1 MPTQVDKIK
10 KIEAELIKLKA
21 MLDKYSALFSAD
33 GLVDTKEQQKLDAMK
48 EMIKKAEAKLAQLK
62 QTSSSTPEQS
72 STTQSPE
79 DLKKFLDDVEQ
90 KLKSLEEKYNI
101 K

>member
-1 MPTQVDKIK
+1 MPTQADKIK
-10 KIEAELIKLKA
+10 KIEAELVKLKT

-33 GLVDTKEQQKLDAMK
+33 GLVDTEEQQKLDAMK
-48 EMIKKAEAKLAQLK
+48 EMIKKAEAKLEQLK
-62 QTSSSTPEQS
+62 QTSSGTPQQS
-72 STTQSPE
+72 SAPQSTE

-90 KLKSLEEKYNI
+90 KLNSLEEKYNI